1 MVEKYRKINNK
12 RKIIIHN
19 SLTKENYY
27 SFFFW
32 YNSFHSFCSV
42 YIDSSFYYY
51 LYKKEIIF
59 TEVEILMLSI
69 TAV

>member
-27 SFFFW
+27 SFFW
-32 YNSFHSFCSV
+32 YNSFHSFYSV

-51 LYKKEIIF
+51 IYKKIIF
-59 TEVEILMLSI
+59 T
-69 TAV
+69 

>member
-12 RKIIIHN
+12 RKIIILN

-27 SFFFW
+27 SFFW
-32 YNSFHSFCSV
+32 HNSFHSFCSV

-51 LYKKEIIF
+51 IYKKEIIF
-59 TEVEILMLSI
+59 T
-69 TAV
+69 